1 VIIPEIPNINHIRE
15 TESNKETTRIK
26 SQISISIS
34 DNVTIDEESRF
45 VARLIDHLKKLQ
57 LNRDSSIDELKQKI
71 QNGEYN
77 PSSEEIAKAILYG
90 PPRTE

>member
-15 TESNKETTRIK
+15 TESNKETTRAK

-45 VARLIDHLKKLQ
+45 VARLIDQLKKLQ

-77 PSSEEIAKAILYG
+77 PPSEEIAKAILYG
-90 PPRTE
+90 PTRTE